1 MKNFLAAIGGLV
13 VFIACAYLVA
23 NHYGVLDKNEE
34 PKVEVVDE
42 VKDTTETVDYEVD
55 VEKMLKSYSMTVGDK
70 TSSGMYYSLKKTS
83 NGNYIIYVIGE
94 ENPIEIDADDV
105 VKEQSDKYFVEKIT
119 ETWYTIYSDNSQS
132 VRTKVQTKLHV
143 PEKTIIEGK

>member
-23 NHYGVLDKNEE
+23 NYYGVLDKNEE

-55 VEKMLKSYSMTVGDK
+55 VEKMLKSYSMTVGDT
-70 TSSGMYYSLKKTS
+70 TSSGTYYSLKKTS
-83 NGNYIIYVIGE
+83 NGNYFIYVIGE
-94 ENPIEIDADDV
+94 ENPI
-105 VKEQSDKYFVEKIT
+105 
-119 ETWYTIYSDNSQS
+119 
-132 VRTKVQTKLHV
+132 
-143 PEKTIIEGK
+143 